1 MKARMFSMFAL
12 IIASALLLIFT
23 LTMVAQG
30 AEIQDPSQVVMP
42 DMVS

>member
-30 AEIQDPSQVVMP
+30 AEIQDPS
-42 DMVS
+42 